1 MLLKLIPD
9 DTRIPFVKWRW
20 FALSVTAAA
29 ALASIIALP
38 TIGLNFGV
46 DFRGGITIEVSSD
59 AAIDITKTRAA
70 LTGLGLGDISVQSIR
85 NPSGGKQGVIVFVEE
100 QTAAGGDERAQE
112 LAQQS
117 ASRKVQDTLKQLLGP
132 TTTFPSIQVVGPTVS
147 AELVQ
152 SGIEAVAASVV
163 LMAVYIAFRFE
174 WQFGLGAV
182 VALVHDV
189 FITLGMLALTR
200 IEFNLPIIAALL
212 TIVGYSVNDTVVVY
226 DRIREDLRKYK
237 KKELPELIDMAI
249 NSTLSRTVM
258 TSGTT
263 LMALFALL
271 LFGGPVLRGF
281 IFTMIFGIMIGT
293 YSSIFIA
300 SPILLATGVKRDWS
314 RQPAAA
320 TP

>member
-1 MLLKLIPD
+1 MLLKLVPD
-9 DTRIPFVKWRW
+9 STNIPFVKWRW
-20 FALSVTAAA
+20 VALGVTALA
-29 ALASIIALP
+29 ALASIMELP
-38 TIGLNFGV
+38 TTGLNFGV
-46 DFRGGITIEVSSD
+46 DFRGGITIEVSSENP
-59 AAIDITKTRAA
+59 IDIGKTRATLA
-70 LTGLGLGDISVQSIR
+70 GLGLGDVSVQAIR
-85 NPSGGKQGVIVFVEE
+85 NPSGGKSGVIVFIEE
-100 QTAAGGDERAQE
+100 QTAQGGDARAQE

-117 ASRKVQDTLKQLLGP
+117 ASQKVQDSLKSLLGP
-132 TTTFPSIQVVGPTVS
+132 GTTFPSIQVVGPTVS
-147 AELVQ
+147 AELVK
-152 SGIEAVAASVV
+152 SGVEAVFFSVV
-163 LMAVYIAFRFE
+163 LMAIYIAFRFE

-189 FITLGMLALTR
+189 FITLGMLALTK

-237 KKELPELIDMAI
+237 KKPLPELINDAI

-271 LFGGPVLRGF
+271 IFGGPVLRGF
-281 IFTMIFGIMIGT
+281 IITMIFGIMIGT

-300 SPILLATGVKRDWS
+300 SPILLATGIKRDWS
-314 RQPAAA
+314 AQPASAA
-320 TP
+320 P